1 MKLIV
6 SLLLLISVSET
17 LFAQKDSTN
26 VENNSIKDKN
36 DSAMI
41 DYNIFMPKLIRMS
54 EKEIIK
60 AIEKLPSFAV
70 YQDIFFVAGIPL
82 NEEITKTTADAAI
95 QISFRQRLTRSVL
108 PFKLFAYLT
117 YTQKSFWNI
126 YVDSSPFRDSNYNPG
141 IGLGRYLVCKNQL
154 VGGVFMQLKHESNG
168 RDEVE
173 SRSWNYMDFV
183 AKYYFNP
190 RLNVT
195 GEFWTP
201 LSKGTENKD
210 LNDYKGSGQLSFNYI
225 NHNQKW
231 WLSADLNQRKK
242 FGNINTTLS
251 LSYLIS
257 KDTNLYVFSRFY
269 NGYAESLLHYNK
281 YTMNV
286 RVGICIKPDFYSI
299 Y

>member
-6 SLLLLISVSET
+6 SLLLFISVSVT
-17 LFAQKDSTN
+17 LFAQKDSTD

-36 DSAMI
+36 DSAMV
-41 DYNIFMPKLIRMS
+41 DYNIFAPKLIHMS
-54 EKEIIK
+54 EKEIIS
-60 AIEKLPSFAV
+60 AVEKLPSFAV
-70 YQDIFFVAGIPL
+70 YQDIFFITGVPL
-82 NEEITKTTADAAI
+82 NEKITKTTADAAI

-117 YTQKSFWNI
+117 YTQKSFWDI
-126 YVDSSPFRDSNYNPG
+126 FLDSSPFRDTNYNPG
-141 IGLGRYLVCKNQL
+141 IGLGRYLVYKNQL
-154 VGGVFMQLKHESNG
+154 AGAASIQLKHESNG
-168 RDEVE
+168 RDEEE
-173 SRSWNYMDFV
+173 SRSWNYLDFS

-195 GEFWTP
+195 GEFWIP
-201 LSKGTENKD
+201 FSKGTENND
-210 LNDYKGSGQLSFNYI
+210 LNDYKGLGQLSFNYI
-225 NHNQKW
+225 SHEQKW
-231 WLSADLNQRKK
+231 WLSAELNQRKK

-251 LSYLIS
+251 LGYIIS

-269 NGYAESLLHYNK
+269 NGYAESLLNYNK
-281 YTMNV
+281 YTMNI